1 MNNKVKEIISLIKRS
16 IKKFNVDEP
25 VRMASSTAFFTMFAM
40 APIIIIIISAVG
52 LVMEEETIR
61 NKAYEELQALIGQ
74 QGTGYIKTLVSN
86 FRGTERNIIGT
97 IIGLVIFF
105 LASTTFFIVVQKTL
119 NHIWR
124 IRAKPSH
131 DFLKTLKDRVLSLGL
146 ILSLGFI
153 LLVSLLVDAGMSI
166 LNDFLMRN
174 LPEFTV
180 VIMTIANYLLS
191 FAVVTLIFAMIYK
204 FLPDA
209 IIKWRVVWMGALITA
224 ALFTAGKFL
233 IGFLLGSSNIGVMYG
248 AAGSLV
254 IILLWVFYSSM
265 IFYLGAEITQQ
276 YAETYSR
283 GITPKQ
289 NAVSIEIKELP
300 KE

>member
-1 MNNKVKEIISLIKRS
+1 MKNKIKEILSLIKRS

-52 LVMEEETIR
+52 LVMEEDTIR

-74 QGTGYIKTLVSN
+74 QGTSYVKTLVDN
-86 FRGTERNIIGT
+86 FSGTERNIIGT

-105 LASTTFFIVVQKTL
+105 IASTTFFIVVQKTL

-131 DFLKTLKDRVLSLGL
+131 NFLKTLRDRVLSFGL

-153 LLVSLLVDAGMSI
+153 LLVSLLIDAGLSI

-174 LPEFTV
+174 LPDFTV

-191 FAVVTLIFAMIYK
+191 FAVITLIFAMIYK

-209 IIKWRVVWMGALITA
+209 IIKWRVVWIGALITA
-224 ALFTAGKFL
+224 ILFTMGKFL
-233 IGFLLGSSNIGVMYG
+233 IGFLLGSSNIGIMYG

-254 IILLWVFYSSM
+254 VILLWVFYSSM

-283 GITPKQ
+283 GIIPKR
-289 NAVSIEIKELP
+289 NAVSIEIKELAR
-300 KE
+300 E